1 MNSYKIPD
9 EITKKVNAIN
19 STEKSKDK
27 LKEFYDKLN
36 AVSTS
41 FGVSVNYDVN
51 PQKVELEKMEF
62 TMPTQTEIISTSEK
76 ALKDYK
82 DSEIKNIN
90 DDYKLKLDK
99 LNTNKQDL
107 VETTDSTKQSLN
119 SYYNNA
125 KNNAEAQALKRG
137 LARSSIIINQLGAF
151 DAEKIAD
158 YKKLDD
164 ELNTQINAINFEISA
179 LDGQKQ
185 NALNNFNVSYA
196 VKLQEKINSLTEQLN
211 KKQNEV
217 IEYNNEIA
225 LKEAEFNKSV
235 DKLNAEIEQA
245 KKDGAT
251 DLTTIYGEYGP
262 NVVEK
267 VKSDQ
272 VYNAAKELLNNF
284 SADEIK
290 WILADDKFKNIMG
303 ENYNKIYEEFA

>member
-19 STEKSKDK
+19 TTEKSKDK

-36 AVSTS
+36 EVSSS
-41 FGVSVNYDVN
+41 FGVSGNTEVK
-51 PQKVELEKMEF
+51 PEKVELEKMEF
-62 TMPTQTEIISTSEK
+62 TMPTQSEIIASSENS
-76 ALKDYK
+76 LKDYK
-82 DSEIKNIN
+82 DSEIQNIN
-90 DDYKLKLDK
+90 DSYKLKLDE

-107 VETTDSTKQSLN
+107 VKTTDSTKESLN
-119 SYYNNA
+119 SYYSNA
-125 KNNAEAQALKRG
+125 KNNAESQALKRG

-158 YKKLDD
+158 YKKLDE

-196 VKLQEKINSLTEQLN
+196 VKLQEKINSLTEELN

-251 DLTTIYGEYGP
+251 DLTKLYGEYGP

-272 VYNAAKELLNNF
+272 IYNTAKQLLNSL
-284 SADEIK
+284 SADEVK
-290 WILADDKFKNIMG
+290 WILADDKFKIIIG
-303 ENYNKIYEEFA
+303 DNYSKIYEEFA